1 MTGTVYV
8 NTVPFVFQFII
19 ENLCVNSVVY
29 EILG

>member
-1 MTGTVYV
+1 MTGTANA